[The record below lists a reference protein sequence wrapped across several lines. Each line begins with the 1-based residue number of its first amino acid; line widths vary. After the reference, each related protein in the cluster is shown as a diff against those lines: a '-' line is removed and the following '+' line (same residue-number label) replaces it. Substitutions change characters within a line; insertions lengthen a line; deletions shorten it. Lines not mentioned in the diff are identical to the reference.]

1 MGVLAIIELKPLNHT
16 GTVELETAR
25 LVLRKT
31 SITDAAQMF
40 KNWASD
46 PEVTK
51 YLSWQPH
58 TDIEVTKSILA
69 SWDKENAKTE
79 YYHWGMVL
87 KENQEIIGTT
97 GTLGID
103 GKNHSTELGYCM
115 SRALWGNGYM
125 TEAVAAIIEYLFNT
139 VGFNR
144 ITSRHDPDNIGSGR
158 VMQKCGM
165 VFEGIQRQAHYCERR
180 GFYDLASYAIL
191 KVDFDK

>member
-1 MGVLAIIELKPLNHT
+1 MIELRPLNHT

-25 LVLRKT
+25 LVLRQT

-51 YLSWQPH
+51 YLTWQPH
-58 TDIEVTKSILA
+58 ADIEVTRSILA
-69 SWDKENAKTE
+69 NWDKENAKTD

-115 SRALWGNGYM
+115 SRSLWGNGYM
-125 TEAVAAIIEYLFNT
+125 TEAVAAIIEHLFSI
-139 VGFNR
+139 VGLNR
-144 ITSRHDPDNIGSGR
+144 ITSRHNPENIGSGR

-191 KVDFDK
+191 RVDFDKQHLK

>member
-1 MGVLAIIELKPLNHT
+1 MIELKSLNHT

-25 LVLRKT
+25 LILRQT

-51 YLSWQPH
+51 YLMWQPH
-58 TDIEVTKSILA
+58 ADIEVTKSILA
-69 SWDKENAKTE
+69 SWDKENAKMN

-87 KENQEIIGTT
+87 KENQEIIGTV

-103 GKNHSTELGYCM
+103 ETNRSTELGYCM

-125 TEAVAAIIEYLFNT
+125 TEAVAAIIEHLFNT
-139 VGFNR
+139 VGLNR
-144 ITSRHDPDNIGSGR
+144 ITARHDPDNIGSGF
-158 VMQKCGM
+158 VMRKCGM
-165 VFEGIQRQAHYCERR
+165 VFEGIQRQAHYCEQR
-180 GFYDLASYAIL
+180 GFYDLASYAIIRS
-191 KVDFDK
+191 DFDKQHIK